1 MWGAARRGPGLERG
15 RARALWAVGAVA
27 AALCACLAATWVAS
41 AWGAPSAPAGYRVEP
56 LCGAPLPPAAA
67 CTALRVV
74 QEGQT
79 PAVLRAE
86 RAREAAELAAGETP
100 AVDDSTPLSGFLT
113 PADLHA
119 AYALPA
125 ETASSA
131 KQTVAVVDA
140 FDDPTAAADLQVYD
154 EQFDLPPC
162 TEANGC
168 LRKVNEDG
176 QSSPLPPE
184 QGEWAGEISIDVQM
198 VHAIC
203 QNCHILLVE
212 VSGEELTE
220 LGAGVNTAVQAG
232 ANEVSNSYEE
242 PEEAPLASFLEELSG
257 ESYEHPGVVLTA
269 SSGDCGYLNQACAGK
284 AASAE
289 FPASAPGVIAVGGT
303 TLTEEH
309 ETWSST
315 AWADGGSGCSQIFAA
330 PAWQRAVANF
340 SATGCEGE
348 RSVADVAADAN
359 PKTGV
364 DIYDSTP
371 EGKAPTGWTV
381 FGGTSVA
388 APIVAAEFALAG
400 GAQGV
405 RFPAATLYSHAGDA
419 SDLYDVVSGSNG
431 SCGGATSCEAV
442 AGYDGPTGL
451 GSPLGLGGFVP
462 PQAPTLESFT
472 PTRGITGSA
481 VTIDGTDLDVVNE
494 VKFGGLP
501 AKFGLV
507 SVDEIEASVPNGASK
522 GKISL
527 VAPTATVTSKA
538 KFAPTLS
545 VQSFAPTHGGAGT
558 LVVIKGIGFKAN
570 STVSFDGT
578 PAHVDSASGKK
589 LEATVPAGAGSGPI
603 AVTNT
608 SAPVGTVSSAGS
620 FTP

>member
-1 MWGAARRGPGLERG
+1 M
-15 RARALWAVGAVA
+15 ALY
-27 AALCACLAATWVAS
+27 ACLAATWVAS
-41 AWGAPSAPAGYRVEP
+41 ASGAPIAPPGYRVEP

-74 QEGQT
+74 PESQT
-79 PAVLRAE
+79 PAVLQAE
-86 RAREAAELAAGETP
+86 RAREAAELVAGEAP
-100 AVDDSTPLSGFLT
+100 AVDNPTPLSGFLT

-119 AYALPA
+119 AYVLPT

-131 KQTVAVVDA
+131 GQTVAVVDA
-140 FDDPTAAADLQVYD
+140 FDDPTAEADLQVYD
-154 EQFDLPPC
+154 EQFHLPPC

-168 LRKVNEDG
+168 FRKVGEDG

-203 QNCHILLVE
+203 QHCHILLVE
-212 VSGEELTE
+212 VSGEQLTE
-220 LGAGVNTAVQAG
+220 LGAGVNTAVKAG
-232 ANEVSNSYEE
+232 ASEVSNSYEE
-242 PEEAPLASFLEELSG
+242 PEEAPLASFLEELSS
-257 ESYEHPGVVLTA
+257 ESYEHPGVVITA

-284 AASAE
+284 TASAN
-289 FPASAPGVIAVGGT
+289 FPASAPGVIGVGGT

-309 ETWSST
+309 EAWSST

-330 PAWQRAVANF
+330 PVWQQAVGNF
-340 SATGCEGE
+340 SATGCKGD

-359 PKTGV
+359 PNTGV

-405 RFPAATLYSHAGDA
+405 RSPAATLYSHAGDA

-442 AGYDGPTGL
+442 VGYDGPTGL
-451 GSPLGLGGFVP
+451 GSPLGLGAFAP
-462 PQAPTLESFT
+462 PEGPTFKSFT

-481 VTIDGTDLDVVNE
+481 VTIAGSGLELVDSVS
-494 VKFGGLP
+494 FGALP
-501 AKFGLV
+501 AQFKLV
-507 SVDEIEASVPNGASK
+507 SLNAIEAIVPNGASK
-522 GKISL
+522 NKISL
-527 VAPTATVTSKA
+527 VAPTTTVTSKA

-558 LVVIKGIGFKAN
+558 LMVIKGVGFN
-570 STVSFDGT
+570 GHSTVSFDGT
-578 PAHVDSASGKK
+578 PAHVDSASAKK
-589 LEATVPAGAGSGPI
+589 LEATVPTGAGTGPI

-608 SAPVGTVSSAGS
+608 SSPVGTVYSAGS